1 MRANT
6 VSLWVA
12 DPNSNG
18 MAARQPVAARPARFE
33 SGSIA
38 SEPVIAGDLR
48 YVPLSMR
55 PRHMEFRNREGNDEF
70 AFTLPR
76 RGRTPGTSAFVR
88 ARNEGTKIEHC
99 LRSILP
105 VFSEIHVIDNGSRDD
120 TGGIVRRLRRSGEAG
135 AKIRLHSY
143 PFSLGRFG
151 PEHDETPA
159 DSLHSLVYFTNWA
172 LSRCTRRYACKWDAD
187 MVLARE
193 QRDAFAGLLAG
204 LGRGWPAAWS
214 LAGQTVYR
222 TPDGSLLAPRGEV
235 NREVRIAP
243 CGYPVRFHKREHW
256 EQLIRPRWLRTH
268 HFAPVCFHEL
278 KFLDEEEF
286 DHWSTT
292 AFPSPRKR
300 REWASFQRL
309 REGRRGGAVHRL
321 PATFLD
327 DQVDATT
334 RRESGGVRP
343 GGSPESERAADQH
356 PVDRRPARTHAR
368 SRWMPRFLGIGA
380 TRAGTSWVAA
390 QLSGH
395 PQIRMDRKEIH
406 FFDRKLGSPGA
417 SGSARDRVNRLRYL
431 ARFAG
436 ARGGGGIRGEI
447 TPAYAVLEP
456 EVIRR
461 VAEWMPHVRLI
472 FMMRDPVER
481 AWSQARNGFPR
492 WRGRPLESVGRD
504 ELVSYFDSDPVR
516 RRSDYATCLRA
527 WLAYFPRE
535 QFFFGFLEEIRERP
549 GGLMRDLLGFLE
561 AEVVVA
567 DAESLEKPVNAST
580 PVPMPDW
587 LRDHLEREY
596 AFDADEVSELIGRAV
611 PWSR

>member
-1 MRANT
+1 M
-6 VSLWVA
+6 
-12 DPNSNG
+12 
-18 MAARQPVAARPARFE
+18 
-33 SGSIA
+33 
-38 SEPVIAGDLR
+38 
-48 YVPLSMR
+48 PLSLR
-55 PRHMEFRNREGNDEF
+55 PSRMEFRNREGNEEY
-70 AFTLPR
+70 AFSLPR
-76 RGRTPGTSAFVR
+76 RNRTPGTSAFVR
-88 ARNEGTKIEHC
+88 ARDEGTKIEHC

-105 VFSEIHVIDNGSRDD
+105 VFDEIHVIDNGSRDD
-120 TGGIVRRLRRSGEAG
+120 TAEIVRSVQASAAGG

-143 PFSLGRFG
+143 PFTLGRFG
-151 PEHDETPA
+151 PEHDATPE
-159 DSLHSLVYFTNWA
+159 DSVHSLVYFTNWA

-187 MVLARE
+187 MVLAHE
-193 QRDAFAGLLAG
+193 QRGAFAGLLTQ

-222 TPDGSLLAPRGEV
+222 TPDGSFLAPRGEV

-268 HFAPVCFHEL
+268 HFAPVCFYEL
-278 KFLDEEEF
+278 KFLDEGEF

-292 AFPSPRKR
+292 EFPSPRKR
-300 REWASFQRL
+300 REWASFRRL
-309 REGRRGGAVHRL
+309 REGRADGAVHGL

-327 DQVDATT
+327 DQIDATGP
-334 RRESGGVRP
+334 RESGGARP
-343 GGSPESERAADQH
+343 SGP
-356 PVDRRPARTHAR
+356 PARKRAR

-390 QLSGH
+390 QLAAH
-395 PQIRMDRKEIH
+395 PQIRMGRKEIH

-417 SGSARDRVNRLRYL
+417 SGSARDRVNQLRYL
-431 ARFAG
+431 ARFAR

-461 VAEWMPHVRLI
+461 VAEWMPDVRLI
-472 FMMRDPVER
+472 FMMRDPIER

-492 WRGRPLESVGRD
+492 WRGKPLESVGRD
-504 ELVSYFDSDPVR
+504 ELVSFFDSDPVR

-527 WLAYFPRE
+527 WLEHFPRE
-535 QFFFGFLEEIRERP
+535 HFFFGFLDEVRERP
-549 GGLMRDLLGFLE
+549 GDLISNLLGFLE
-561 AEVVVA
+561 AKVVVA
-567 DAESLEKPVNAST
+567 DAESLEQPVNASA

-587 LRDHLEREY
+587 VRDHLERAY
-596 AFDADEVSELIGRAV
+596 AFDADEVSALIGREV